1 MIIHPPEKRGW
12 DEGIEWTI
20 SDAFRRRA
28 QTDFALLCAACRGGP
43 MHTRKRIV
51 DSVRVSCR
59 PEIISIDPATAR
71 EGAQDKSASRFRSV
85 RTQLPRRSRG
95 WRESI
100 RFLHFSSIKIA
111 DKMPCNRWEATDGGR
126 GYDRLANID
135 QCFDVFAPSRDFAF
149 KRFMEWTWCVLFFCK
164 FLLFLW
170 FFWRREEEEILFESL
185 FDNIRNELNCKC
197 DDQGFI
203 FSVAKTW
210 FACLWIIIF
219 RFSLGILWE
228 LFVKDG
234 FVNFVV
240 ESIYTIFNLY
250 SFLFIFIWI

>member
-100 RFLHFSSIKIA
+100 RFLHFSSIEIA
-111 DKMPCNRWEATDGGR
+111 DEMLCNRWEATDGGR
-126 GYDRLANID
+126 GTTDLQISINVSMFLPPREILLLND
-135 QCFDVFAPSRDFAF
+135 LWNERDVSCFFASFS
-149 KRFMEWTWCVLFFCK
+149 FFCCFFEGGRKKK
-164 FLLFLW
+164 FY
-170 FFWRREEEEILFESL
+170 
-185 FDNIRNELNCKC
+185 LNRY
-197 DDQGFI
+197 
-203 FSVAKTW
+203 S
-210 FACLWIIIF
+210 II
-219 RFSLGILWE
+219 
-228 LFVKDG
+228 
-234 FVNFVV
+234 
-240 ESIYTIFNLY
+240 
-250 SFLFIFIWI
+250 

>member
-43 MHTRKRIV
+43 MHTRKPIV

-71 EGAQDKSASRFRSV
+71 EGAQDKSASRFSSV

-100 RFLHFSSIKIA
+100 RFLYFSSIEIA
-111 DKMPCNRWEATDGGR
+111 DEMLCNRWEATDGGR

-135 QCFDVFAPSRDFAF
+135 QCFDVFTPSRDFAF

-197 DDQGFI
+197 DDQGVYL
-203 FSVAKTW
+203 VAKTG
-210 FACLWIIIF
+210 
-219 RFSLGILWE
+219 SLVCE
-228 LFVKDG
+228 LLYFV
-234 FVNFVV
+234 FH
-240 ESIYTIFNLY
+240 
-250 SFLFIFIWI
+250 